1 MRTVGDPVAEQD
13 APNHGSRHLPRFHTG
28 KLVEQHHGQADPV
41 DELVEAARCF
51 YGQKTHPFN
60 DDAKQDDAKYGNQR
74 GKDGQHGSLGRIL
87 FVQSI
92 RSRKLYTVRRRY
104 AMGKTAPSPCLGY
117 PGMSMPPFSPFHG
130 YPSLFFLFPVGTLD
144 ENHATAQKIF
154 PHYGMDT
161 SQQPRDENKITH
173 KNSLFLSWCILL
185 ALCFAFV
192 SAVPAAAGPNP
203 AKYDKAIRDMGQLQ
217 KSKKRLQRE
226 PWEKLAE
233 TFLTV
238 YRVEKKMERALSGLV
253 PLRRSAGSFGPLRL
267 QCQGR
272 PALGGPVSPARP
284 PLSQKLAGRRQP
296 VPGGTAAGP
305 DPPRQGRSARTAPT
319 DPQKIPFFQYGQRRL
334 QLPCDALAQRKTAI
348 AFRRQQGKQAKTA

>member
-144 ENHATAQKIF
+144 ENHATAQKTF
-154 PHYGMDT
+154 P
-161 SQQPRDENKITH
+161 
-173 KNSLFLSWCILL
+173 
-185 ALCFAFV
+185 
-192 SAVPAAAGPNP
+192 
-203 AKYDKAIRDMGQLQ
+203 
-217 KSKKRLQRE
+217 
-226 PWEKLAE
+226 
-233 TFLTV
+233 
-238 YRVEKKMERALSGLV
+238 
-253 PLRRSAGSFGPLRL
+253 PLRHGYLTTA
-267 QCQGR
+267 
-272 PALGGPVSPARP
+272 
-284 PLSQKLAGRRQP
+284 KRRQ
-296 VPGGTAAGP
+296 
-305 DPPRQGRSARTAPT
+305 RNYS
-319 DPQKIPFFQYGQRRL
+319 
-334 QLPCDALAQRKTAI
+334 
-348 AFRRQQGKQAKTA
+348 